1 MSREGARLGGES
13 GDPTGPPSIL
23 VVSFGNSSPNMMV
36 DKPGCIDLADP
47 FKSSLL
53 GALGAL
59 GVVVSVMVSGG
70 LRSGGATRE
79 GGRGRV
85 GNNTVTEDDNTEQ

>member
-13 GDPTGPPSIL
+13 GDPTGPPGVP
-23 VVSFGNSSPNMMV
+23 VVSSNNSSSEMLV
-36 DKPGCIDLADP
+36 GEPGSIGLADP